1 MSFHLFSTLL
11 RSLLSSLPYSIIP
24 TPNSQI
30 STIPRTT
37 NLKIPLTRQ
46 PVPPA
51 ISHPR
56 PNLNRKALPQLRNK
70 IYFRKRRQTS
80 APPMKGNDSSESG
93 ILCFQFVW
101 FPPTE
106 TAGTRYTFV
115 KKMVPLLIILA
126 HHCQKKKILK
136 QPRATDC
143 IFHWDT
149 QPCHRPEA
157 TRGPGP
163 ISTPDRNFKPP
174 RDDEPVPG

>member
-70 IYFRKRRQTS
+70 IYFRQRRQTS

-106 TAGTRYTFV
+106 TAGTRYTFA
-115 KKMVPLLIILA
+115 KNGTPINNTRASLSK
-126 HHCQKKKILK
+126 QKKI
-136 QPRATDC
+136 
-143 IFHWDT
+143 
-149 QPCHRPEA
+149 PEA
-157 TRGPGP
+157 APGYRWHIP
-163 ISTPDRNFKPP
+163 LGHPTASPSRSHPWPRPNFNSRPQL
-174 RDDEPVPG
+174 

>member
-1 MSFHLFSTLL
+1 MRVKNDTIPSCLVGPFFRSGRRWAPSVLTFRYLGLIISFHPFSTLL
-11 RSLLSSLPYSIIP
+11 RSLLSSLPYAIIP

-37 NLKIPLTRQ
+37 NLRIPLTRQ

-70 IYFRKRRQTS
+70 IYFRQRRQTS

-115 KKMVPLLIILA
+115 KKWYPY
-126 HHCQKKKILK
+126 
-136 QPRATDC
+136 
-143 IFHWDT
+143 
-149 QPCHRPEA
+149 
-157 TRGPGP
+157 
-163 ISTPDRNFKPP
+163 
-174 RDDEPVPG
+174 